1 MRRFQKKQSY
11 TKPICKTMIIC
22 EKGHFPCLS
31 VLRVECEK
39 NDGMIESKEVKC
51 MKTSSPVMPK
61 IVKALA
67 EKALKRDA
75 NSTSC
80 GYFYQPKAPES
91 LKRYKNCKK

>member
-1 MRRFQKKQSY
+1 M
-11 TKPICKTMIIC
+11 MIIC
-22 EKGHFPCLS
+22 KKEQFPCLS

-39 NDGMIESKEVKC
+39 NDGMIENKEVKC
-51 MKTSSPVMPK
+51 MKICSPVMPK

-91 LKRYKNCKK
+91 LKRFKNCKR

>member
-1 MRRFQKKQSY
+1 
-11 TKPICKTMIIC
+11 
-22 EKGHFPCLS
+22 
-31 VLRVECEK
+31 
-39 NDGMIESKEVKC
+39 

>member
-1 MRRFQKKQSY
+1 MK
-11 TKPICKTMIIC
+11 IC
-22 EKGHFPCLS
+22 
-31 VLRVECEK
+31 
-39 NDGMIESKEVKC
+39 
-51 MKTSSPVMPK
+51 SPVMPK

-91 LKRYKNCKK
+91 LKRFKNCKR